1 LGHRPVEVLE
11 VQVEVV
17 AQEVLAAEVQLT
29 AREGVQEAE
38 EDSRCNLEEHMVDI
52 HDCYPECWH
61 KELQAGE

>member
-1 LGHRPVEVLE
+1 MEVLE

-29 AREGVQEAE
+29 AREGAQVVA
-38 EDSRCNLEEHMVDI
+38 EDSRYSLEEHMVDI
-52 HDCYPECWH
+52 HGCYPECWN